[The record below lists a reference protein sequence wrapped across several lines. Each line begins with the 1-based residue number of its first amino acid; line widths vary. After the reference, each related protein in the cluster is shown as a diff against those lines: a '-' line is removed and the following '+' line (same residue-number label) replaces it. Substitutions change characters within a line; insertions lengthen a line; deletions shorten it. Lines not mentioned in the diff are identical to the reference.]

1 MISSSPRRD
10 RKHLVSRTV
19 PVAALDAALVTEA
32 FALFARSYDGAD
44 RARFERDLSEK
55 QRIILLRDRAS
66 GALKGFSTVLVQPMP
81 AGHGGTVVFS
91 GDTVIDREYWGQK
104 QLQIAFTRILLGL
117 KLQAPHHPLYWFL
130 ISKGYRT
137 YMLLGNA
144 FPRAVPRYDRAD
156 VPELRAALDTLAS
169 GRFGAAYDSRAGIV
183 RFESEHERV
192 RDGLAPITP
201 RHLANPHVRFF
212 VARNPGHERGDE
224 LACLAEVRLVDIAR
238 IAARL
243 LTALGARALRGRVPE
258 RGWDLGH
265 AEGR

>member
-1 MISSSPRRD
+1 MIPSSPRRD
-10 RKHLVSRTV
+10 RKQLVSRTV
-19 PVAALDAALVTEA
+19 PVSALDAGLVAQA

-55 QRIILLRDRAS
+55 QRIILLRDRAT

-81 AGHGGTVVFS
+81 AGHRGMVVFS

-104 QLQIAFTRILLGL
+104 QLQIAFTRILLEL
-117 KLQAPHHPLYWFL
+117 KLRAPHRPLYWFL

-156 VPELRAALDTLAS
+156 APALRSALDALAAA
-169 GRFGAAYDSRAGIV
+169 RFGSAYDDRAGVV
-183 RFESEHERV
+183 RFESDHERV
-192 RDGLAPITP
+192 REGLAPVTP
-201 RHLANPHVRFF
+201 RHLANPHVSFF
-212 VARNPGHERGDE
+212 VARNPGHHRGDE
-224 LACLAEVRLVDIAR
+224 LACLAEVRLIDIAR
-238 IAARL
+238 IGARL
-243 LTALGARALRGRVPE
+243 LTALGSRALRGRVPE

-265 AEGR
+265 AEGT